1 MRIMGLIVPPF
12 ILHVTARSNRT
23 GATKQSYGWYSDQIA
38 SGRGLAMTTVNKK
51 NLHPHQGRRAAFD
64 TTMPSGQVS
73 AVPPGLRS
81 QIGKYQPANVS
92 WIAITG
98 LPVTSY

>member
-12 ILHVTARSNRT
+12 ILHVIARSNQT
-23 GATKQSYGWYSDQIA
+23 GATMQTHDWYSDHIA
-38 SGRGLAMTTVNKK
+38 SGPAIAMTSVNKK